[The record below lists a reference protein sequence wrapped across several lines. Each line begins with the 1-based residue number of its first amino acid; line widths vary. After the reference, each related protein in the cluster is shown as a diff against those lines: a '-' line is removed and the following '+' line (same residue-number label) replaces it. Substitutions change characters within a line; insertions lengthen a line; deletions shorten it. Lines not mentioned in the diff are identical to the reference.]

1 MFSFTGLQSMLDVW
15 RCTPEATEAAMIF
28 LSKDHQ
34 PRLSLAEYQNLF
46 ELNVYGEPGSQQ
58 AKEES
63 STYYYFSKILADV
76 FDGGVEFKTEAKRE
90 DLKLG
95 EVLPRPVLLTSTDVL
110 MWFTGANLPPPGGFK
125 SKISIHFDKSI
136 RLPKANTCSSCASLP
151 LHITAKGS
159 RCSKKRYAKWM
170 LPGSGFGVA

>member
-1 MFSFTGLQSMLDVW
+1 MFSFTGLQPMLDVW

-34 PRLSLAEYQNLF
+34 PRLWLAEYQNLF
-46 ELNVYGEPGSQQ
+46 ELNVYGQPGSQE

-63 STYYYFSKILADV
+63 SVYYYFSEILADV

-95 EVLPRPVLLTSTDVL
+95 EVLPPPVLLTSTDAL
-110 MWFTGANLPPPGGFK
+110 ITMWFTGTTLPSPGGFTR
-125 SKISIHFDKSI
+125 KISIHFDKCI
-136 RLPKANTCSSCASLP
+136 RLLRYSPTHRSGKALEAV
-151 LHITAKGS
+151 
-159 RCSKKRYAKWM
+159 KK
-170 LPGSGFGVA
+170 V